1 MAVKQVEYEAEARR
15 ALATGIETLAN
26 AVGVTL
32 GPKGRNVLLD
42 KSFGS
47 PIVSNDG
54 VTIAKEIDLEDPFEN
69 LGVQMVKEVAKK
81 TNDDTGDGTTT
92 ATILA
97 NRMVHEGIRAVT
109 SGANPMALKRGMDKA
124 AQAVIDAVVKTSKHI
139 RSREGITGVAMIAGN
154 NDPKIGEIIADA
166 IEQVGQTGVIT
177 VEEGK
182 TFDMTVDVV
191 EGMQFDRG
199 YLSPHFIS
207 DFDRMETVL
216 EDCLILVHEK
226 KISVVSEL
234 LPLLQ
239 KVATSGRG
247 LLIIAE
253 DVESE
258 ALATLVVNK
267 LRGILRVVAV
277 KAPAFGDR
285 RKAILQ
291 DIAIL
296 TGASYISEDLGL
308 SLENVTLDMLGS
320 AKRVVVKKDNTTIVE
335 GAGKKKDVKAR
346 CELLKKQIKTT
357 TSDYDREKLEERLA
371 KLASGVAVLRI
382 GAATESEMKERKAR
396 VEDALAATR
405 AAVEEGVVV
414 GGGVALLRAADKV
427 AGKLGLDGD
436 ESVGADVVLKACAEP
451 AQRIAKNAGVS
462 GEVAVQKIRDGKGN
476 FGFNAQTETYEDLY
490 KSGIIDPTKVVRT
503 ALQNAVSVASLVV
516 TTEALIVEKPE
527 KDLNEED

>member
-1 MAVKQVEYEAEARR
+1 MAAKLVKYDVEARR

-42 KSFGS
+42 KSFGA

-97 NRMVHEGIRAVT
+97 NGIVRDGIRAVT
-109 SGANPMALKRGMDKA
+109 SGANPMALKRGMDYA
-124 AQAVIDAVVKTSKHI
+124 AEAIIDAVMKTSKRI
-139 RSREGITGVAMIAGN
+139 QSREDIARVATIAGN
-154 NDPKIGEIIADA
+154 NDATIGKIVADA
-166 IEQVGQTGVIT
+166 IEEVGQNGVIT

-182 TFDMTVDVV
+182 TFDMELDVV

-199 YLSPHFIS
+199 YLSPHFIT
-207 DFDRMETVL
+207 DFERMETVL
-216 EDCLILVHEK
+216 EDCLILIHEK
-226 KISVVSEL
+226 KVSAVGEL

-239 KVATSGRG
+239 KVATSGQAV
-247 LLIIAE
+247 LLLAE
-253 DVESE
+253 DIEAE

-267 LRGILRVVAV
+267 LRGILRVAAV

-285 RKAILQ
+285 RKAILE
-291 DIAIL
+291 DIAVL
-296 TGASYISEDLGL
+296 TGGTFISDDLGL
-308 SLENVTLDMLGS
+308 KLENVTLDMLGK
-320 AKRVVVKKDNTTIVE
+320 AKRIVIKKDNTTIIE
-335 GAGKKKDVKAR
+335 GGGKKKDVNGR
-346 CELLKKQIKTT
+346 CTLLRNQIENS

-371 KLASGVAVLRI
+371 KLSSGVAVVSV
-382 GAATESEMKERKAR
+382 GAATEVEMKERKAR

-405 AAVEEGVVV
+405 AAVEEGVVA
-414 GGGVALLRAADKV
+414 GGGVALLRAAIKV
-427 AGKLGLDGD
+427 GGKLGLVGD
-436 ESVGADVVLKACAEP
+436 EAIGAAVVVRACSEP
-451 AQRIAKNAGVS
+451 ARRIAENAGVS
-462 GEVAVQKIRDGKGN
+462 GAVAIGKITDGKAN
-476 FGFNAQTETYEDLY
+476 FGFNAETETYEDLY
-490 KSGIIDPTKVVRT
+490 KAGVIDPAKVVRT

-516 TTEALIVEKPE
+516 TTEALVVEKPE
-527 KDLNEED
+527 NDEDDE